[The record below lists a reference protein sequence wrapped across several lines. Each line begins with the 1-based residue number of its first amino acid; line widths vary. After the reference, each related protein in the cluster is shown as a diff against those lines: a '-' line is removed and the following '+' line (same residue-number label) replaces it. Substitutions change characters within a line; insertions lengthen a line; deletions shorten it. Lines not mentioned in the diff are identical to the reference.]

1 MKRSSSIQF
10 IFENPNAPSAFE
22 EMLKMILVEKLL
34 AEFAY
39 TEEFP

>member
-1 MKRSSSIQF
+1 MKKSPSIHF
-10 IFENPNAPSAFE
+10 VFENPNSPSAFE

-39 TEEFP
+39 REEFP